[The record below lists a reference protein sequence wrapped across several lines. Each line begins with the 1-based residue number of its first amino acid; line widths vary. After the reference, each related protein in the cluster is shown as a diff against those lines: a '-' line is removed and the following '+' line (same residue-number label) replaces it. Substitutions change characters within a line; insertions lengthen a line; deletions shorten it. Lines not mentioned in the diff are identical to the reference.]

1 MCIYIYAAVNVHD
14 IYLILK
20 IIIKYINQQ
29 TPLAFRTRVPGW
41 SRIDPGLALTLLGY
55 PPLP

>member
-1 MCIYIYAAVNVHD
+1 MCIYIYAAVNVHH

-41 SRIDPGLALTLLGY
+41 SRIDPG
-55 PPLP
+55 